1 MAAGYLY
8 ISNQEYFQQ
17 KPLPPLLD
25 RELIRRYPLYG
36 EGEYDLCLS
45 VVPAPTAK
53 EKASPIYNPWQER
66 FGRKDLAEFCTLVA
80 DVKPARVCLMG
91 LNQKQLLEVIPHLK
105 DSVKQLYLF
114 KCRSVKDLTP
124 LSHCKELECFLM
136 YGNYGVNTLWNLD
149 QTPKLT
155 VVSLE
160 YVTGIRTLA
169 NLEKSGLAYFSWDS
183 RDLSGHSKGVLEELP
198 PWEALSASYV
208 MVNCENY
215 KVHYEK

>member
-8 ISNQEYFQQ
+8 ISNHEYFQQ

-53 EKASPIYNPWQER
+53 EKASPIYNPLQER
-66 FGRKDLAEFCTLVA
+66 FGRKDLAEFCALVA

-114 KCRSVKDLTP
+114 KR
-124 LSHCKELECFLM
+124 
-136 YGNYGVNTLWNLD
+136 
-149 QTPKLT
+149 
-155 VVSLE
+155 
-160 YVTGIRTLA
+160 I
-169 NLEKSGLAYFSWDS
+169 
-183 RDLSGHSKGVLEELP
+183 P
-198 PWEALSASYV
+198 PS
-208 MVNCENY
+208 
-215 KVHYEK
+215 